1 MHQNYLIPPFK
12 GPLTTLSSVAALREK
27 WTGAMLDQ
35 TGRAYSGA
43 LRLDFSA
50 QCDQA
55 LVFEAVAKVLARH
68 PILAARFGFEDEQ
81 LVGRAPAE
89 QALRQALEEQ
99 LSEVQATVSDQDF
112 LAYRARHAGEPG
124 LRIVSAVD
132 ETGLHIWIGFWIYTC
147 DGASIDLLMDD
158 IVRCYTGL
166 PPVSCADWN
175 DYCRLQHL
183 PAQPVSAVQQ
193 CEIYPGTGPYGLDAL
208 RRKSGNAKGRM
219 QSLKFTSS
227 VARSRV
233 MDYARTL
240 RVTPFALLL
249 AIYQRAI
256 SAVSGVA
263 TVVTGVPF
271 ANRPDA
277 AVQSLV
283 GPLSNTIP
291 VSTWHAPDEPL
302 AAVIKRVQRAV
313 INAAARQHLEPAAL
327 YPEGISTR
335 TAGFELPFPQLFNAW
350 NSRSEGSRIDLGEDQ
365 WMSLKL
371 LPNDTCRV
379 SFEITLDEHT
389 EHISGRIDMDA
400 DAYGEQ
406 AGQVIEHMIRDLQSI
421 PGD

>member
-12 GPLTTLSSVAALREK
+12 GPLTTLSSVAGLREK

-35 TGRAYSGA
+35 TGRAYCGA

-50 QCDQA
+50 ECDQA
-55 LVFEAVAKVLARH
+55 QVFDAVAQTLARH
-68 PILAARFGFEDEQ
+68 PILAARFELEQ
-81 LVGRAPAE
+81 EHLIGRAPTE
-89 QALRQALEEQ
+89 QALRQALREQ
-99 LSEVQATVSDQDF
+99 LGQVQATLSDQDF

-124 LRIVSAVD
+124 LRIASAVD
-132 ETGLHIWIGFWIYTC
+132 AAGLHVWIGFWIYTC
-147 DGASIDLLMDD
+147 DGASIDLLIDD
-158 IVRCYTGL
+158 ITRYYRGL
-166 PPVSCADWN
+166 PPVSCTEWN
-175 DYCRLQHL
+175 DYCQGLHL
-183 PAQPVSAVQQ
+183 PEQPVSTAQQ
-193 CEIYPGTGPYGLDAL
+193 LEIYPGTGPYGLDAV
-208 RRKSGNAKGRM
+208 RSKNTSGKGRM
-219 QSLKFTSS
+219 QSLKFTAP

-233 MDYARTL
+233 LDYAKTL

-277 AVQSLV
+277 AAQTVV

-291 VSTWHAPDEPL
+291 VSTRHEPDEPL
-302 AAVIKRVQRAV
+302 ATVVKRVQRAV
-313 INAAARQHLEPAAL
+313 INAATRQHIEPAAL
-327 YPEGISTR
+327 YPEGMSTR

-350 NSRSEGSRIDLGEDQ
+350 NSRSEGSRIDLGDNQ
-365 WMSLKL
+365 WMSLQL

-379 SFEITLDEHT
+379 AFEITLDEHN

-400 DAYGEQ
+400 DGYGEH
-406 AGQVIEHMIRDLQSI
+406 AGQVIEQMIRDLQSI
-421 PGD
+421 PDA

>member
-12 GPLTTLSSVAALREK
+12 GPLTTLSSVAGLREK

-50 QCDQA
+50 QCCQEQ
-55 LVFEAVAKVLARH
+55 VFDAVAQTLARH
-68 PILAARFGFEDEQ
+68 PILAARFEIEGEH
-81 LVGRAPAE
+81 LVGRAPSE
-89 QALRQALEEQ
+89 QALRQALREQ
-99 LSEVQATVSDQDF
+99 LGKVQAAVTDQEF
-112 LAYRARHAGEPG
+112 LAYRARQAAEPG

-132 ETGLHIWIGFWIYTC
+132 EAGLHIWIGFWIYTC
-147 DGASIDLLMDD
+147 DGASIDLLLED
-158 IVRCYTGL
+158 IAQHYL
-166 PPVSCADWN
+166 DQPPVSCSAWN
-175 DYCRLQHL
+175 DYCRMRAL
-183 PAQPVSAVQQ
+183 PKQPVSAAQQ
-193 CEIYPGTGPYGLDAL
+193 LEVYPGTGPYGLDAL
-208 RRKSGNAKGRM
+208 RPKSGAGMGRM
-219 QSLKFTSS
+219 QSLKFTCD
-227 VARSRV
+227 VPRSRV
-233 MDYARTL
+233 LDYARAQ
-240 RVTPFALLL
+240 RVTPFVLLL

-271 ANRPDA
+271 ANRPGA
-277 AVQSLV
+277 AAQTLV

-291 VSTWHAPDEPL
+291 VSTRHEPDEPL

-313 INAAARQHLEPAAL
+313 INAAARQHIEPAAL
-327 YPEGISTR
+327 YPEGMSAR

-350 NSRSEGSRIDLGEDQ
+350 NSRSEGRRIALGDHQ
-365 WMSLKL
+365 WMSLRL

-379 SFEITLDEHT
+379 AFEITLDEHT

-400 DAYGEQ
+400 TAYGDH
-406 AGQVIEHMIRDLQSI
+406 AGQVIEQMIRDLQGI